1 MSWNNQSPWRVGP
14 IPARAMTNHEGKKSW
29 MGNIEA
35 PIMLDDAVIKF
46 WPNPDTG
53 EPCFIIEG
61 RMEFKKGS

>member
-1 MSWNNQSPWRVGP
+1 
-14 IPARAMTNHEGKKSW
+14 MTNHEGKKSW